1 MIQPLRRRAGR
12 RDLDRDRV
20 VDHQRPTGRAYRGGP
35 GGAGPR
41 PACSPSWPPRRVWPR
56 PPGRRRASAAAGPDA
71 GSSTAITPR
80 LRGRRRRAGL
90 QGPAGPAEMPR
101 RAWPPAGPV
110 ARPRRRGRGA
120 GRGWVPGPGG
130 WRASRGHRDQARLR
144 ATRAT
149 PRARW
154 PGKRTAAGS
163 CPGRGAACP
172 ARRGPRL
179 AVLGSCRGRGAGPC
193 CRGGLAEELPA
204 AGPVL
209 GWPVLGE
216 LPAARRAADARP
228 AGAGA
233 SCPCSPAAA

>member
-35 GGAGPR
+35 GGAGP

-120 GRGWVPGPGG
+120 GRGWMPGPGG
-130 WRASRGHRDQARLR
+130 WRASRGHRDRAPLR

-149 PRARW
+149 PAGQSARRAGPQPSRGRPGPILGWRAELRAAELPVLAAAAW
-154 PGKRTAAGS
+154 PRS
-163 CPGRGAACP
+163 CPRPARSSAGPHSASCPQPASCRCP
-172 ARRGPRL
+172 A
-179 AVLGSCRGRGAGPC
+179 CRC
-193 CRGGLAEELPA
+193 
-204 AGPVL
+204 
-209 GWPVLGE
+209 WGE
-216 LPAARRAADARP
+216 LPVL
-228 AGAGA
+228 
-233 SCPCSPAAA
+233 AAAA